1 MLAVAAAVSDL
12 PASTPPRECGGHTPF
27 SSFPFPTLWR
37 HGYTLVGGE
46 KLELDVSSIIFCFVL
61 ALSTAYLFC
70 IGLFRMYVLANSR
83 Q

>member
-1 MLAVAAAVSDL
+1 METRLYFGW
-12 PASTPPRECGGHTPF
+12 EGG
-27 SSFPFPTLWR
+27 
-37 HGYTLVGGE
+37 GGGGGG

-83 Q
+83 